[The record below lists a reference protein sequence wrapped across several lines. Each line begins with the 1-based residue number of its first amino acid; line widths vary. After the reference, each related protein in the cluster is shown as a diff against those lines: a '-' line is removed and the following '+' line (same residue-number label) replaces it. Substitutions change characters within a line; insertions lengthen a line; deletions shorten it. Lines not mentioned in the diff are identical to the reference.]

1 MKAEGRL
8 SGMRKK
14 LKSIFSLALIVVML
28 LSLIPVCEA
37 RRCVLSI
44 DADSGDFSYYTDETF
59 ELIGEIE
66 NHEAETVKYK
76 MTLKLYDPDWYEID
90 AWSFGSY
97 YLPSGKSKEHTAYA
111 HPPSGGWKKTGKYKV
126 CNFVEAS
133 RIDDYCTFDDY
144 VCEEVLVKEWSPP
157 PPPKPDLTITDVWAE
172 NSTICTIYYT
182 IKNIGNKKAGASK
195 TSLTIDDVFIT
206 SDYVAP
212 LESGERRTGSFDY
225 PWNCTGT
232 IDEIKVCADCEYEV
246 EEKNEGNNCRTET
259 WSCLPDLVITDIW
272 SDNSTIHY
280 KIKNTGYRGAGESKT
295 NLTIDDVFKASDYV
309 APLELGEMRTE
320 SFNYTWTCTNKSDR
334 IKVCADYEN
343 DVKEK
348 YEGNNC
354 RTETWICKD
363 LVITDIWSDNNVIY
377 YKIENRGIER
387 VDASYTFLTI
397 DDVFITSDYVAPLNP
412 EETRTESFNYTWN
425 CTNKS
430 DEIKVCADY
439 KKEVVEGD
447 EENNCKTETLI
458 CPTIYVPDYYSS
470 IQEAVNAAPIGGT
483 IIVRDGTYTENINV
497 NKRLTIKSE
506 NGHKKTIVQA
516 ASRDHVFEVTADYV
530 NISGFTVEGATPYYG
545 IYLKNSDHCNVS
557 NNIASNNGYGIH
569 LYYSSNNTL
578 SNNNVSN
585 NEYGIYLYR
594 SSSNIIYNN
603 YFNNRNN
610 AYDNGN
616 NIWNIT
622 KTEGKNIIGGR
633 YLGGNYWSDYVG
645 IDKDGDGIGDTS
657 LPYNSGGSIKYG
669 GDWLPLV
676 KVWMELPV
684 HNLNTGFDYPAIQSA
699 IDDPD
704 TLDGHIITVDPGTYY
719 ENVNVYK
726 SLTIKSTSGNP
737 EDTIVH
743 GKNTNDPV
751 FEVTVDYVNIS
762 GFTVEGGRDGIYLK
776 SDYCNISNNYA
787 SNNEYGIHL
796 YYSSN
801 NTLRNNYASN
811 NDYDGIHLEY
821 SSNNNTIYNNNANSN
836 NWHGIALG
844 SSSNNKIYLNNFI
857 NNGDNVH
864 FYSSTNIWN
873 STEKIKYTYKGSEFE
888 NYLGNY
894 WSDYTGSDTDGDGI
908 GDIPYGIDGDKD
920 NYPLMERFENFR
932 ESLAP
937 DLTVTNITWSPS
949 DILPGDTVTFTVTVK
964 NIGKGNTTRNFYLRF
979 EIDGSFVG
987 RKEVLDGLTANESLS
1002 VSWNWTA
1009 SPGNHSV
1016 KAIADEYNSV
1026 NESNETN
1033 NVLTKTLPIIPAPPE
1048 VTILSPDGG
1057 EFITGMHNIT
1067 WNATSEHFPK
1077 EDLRVKIELFD
1088 GYSYIPIAENLTNT
1102 GIYHWDTTT
1111 VNDGSYMIKVAAT
1124 DPKGLNA
1131 SDTSDGWFTVCNSD
1145 LSLSNF
1151 SFSPVLPCDGE
1162 IMTFT
1167 AVIDNVGAKNVSTF
1181 SIRFELGRNFI
1192 GRKTIPGLT
1201 SNSSIEIN
1209 QTWQVTPGNHI
1220 VKVIVDEH
1228 NDVAEYN
1235 ETNNELL
1242 VQLPEIPFSDLTV
1255 ANITWSP
1262 SNFSDGQIVTFNAVI
1277 ENIGE
1282 NTTRSFYIRFLID
1295 NSSIGEKRLSALA
1308 SGSSV
1313 NISQAW
1319 SASVG
1324 EHNVTVVVDC
1334 YNNIPEFDESNNSL
1348 TLLLGR
1354 VEYPDLTISNIT
1366 WSPTVFSDG
1375 DIVTFNAT
1383 IKNIGTGNTS
1393 RTFYTTFY
1401 IDDVLIGGKYLNGL
1415 AAGSSVYTT
1424 QSWIAT
1430 PGNHTLKVKADSN
1443 NQVLESN
1450 ERNNSLKLN
1459 LTKVNQAD
1467 LVISSL
1473 TWTPFNFSEGDIVTF
1488 NATVENI
1495 GIGNTTR
1502 GFYIKFLL
1510 DNVSIGEKYIVGLAS
1525 GSFATVTQPWTAT
1538 PGEHI
1543 KIIVDPYD
1551 HISESSEIN
1560 NIYSINLPE
1569 IEMSDLVVTDIAWS
1583 PESINDGD
1591 KVTFNLTVANLG
1603 TGNTSRDIVVCLGID
1618 GKCFQQ
1624 VALSGLSAGES
1635 KVLKIHKNWLAT
1647 FGEHEIQ
1654 ATVDIRDVVI
1664 EENETNNAFSTILQ
1678 VDDTNPPI
1686 LLDITPANNS
1696 ITGQVSKISV
1706 ELSDQL
1712 GSGVDLDN
1720 SKIVV
1725 YKDAYTV
1732 SGTKIVEGDKLSFAP
1747 DYSLDDGN
1755 YTVSI
1760 TAVDNEGNSNII
1772 TTSFTIDTIAPSINV
1787 TGVSE
1792 GAVYEVPVTP
1802 FIRVEDLHLSS
1813 TFITLNGNRFINGT
1827 TISSDGKYQ
1836 LKVEATD
1843 KAGNH
1848 AMMIVNFSL
1857 DTKPSPPTGL
1867 RIIREDTTAHLL
1879 WDPSIEQDI
1888 AGYNVYCNATKINKD
1903 LIHTEYYDTTSNAT
1917 CIYSVTAVDLAGHES
1932 DKAGESPIQ
1941 IELADYGTLVKRI
1954 PYLTKG
1960 FSDNVNFTIRNN
1972 GDSLINVKSAKIEVI
1987 DTVGNITCAVEEDG
2001 FAIAPLDSY
2010 SLSKQILTGDQTKRI
2025 RLLVELGDGTQ
2036 IGRVFDVNIRN
2047 APAKPVEISAPTL
2060 MEGYRDEIKVKLTNF
2075 GSASLSVN
2083 LQEITVYL
2091 KANGEVISRGRG
2103 EGGMVL
2109 IPPNT
2114 TFSLPSF
2121 IITPTS
2127 DSVTLEN
2134 LSLDIVVPTYYNQQL
2149 KGPVFNISRNVSY
2162 KYQTVPPIEIYH
2174 GSIVKGGTA
2183 KFDLVFFNQGT
2194 GDLIIDQAM
2203 INIKD
2208 QNGTIIASEFQSPR
2222 VMVLPDTTQKFIIE
2236 VYIPPDA
2243 PNAIF
2248 VEGVILASY
2257 WTLDSKA
2264 EQIRFN
2270 TSKFASIVKPEY
2282 NANAKTDKAIYNL
2295 GENVTISGQ
2304 ISYEN
2309 GSAVPNG
2316 TIKLHIISKG
2326 FRREALVTAD
2336 SNGNY
2341 TYIFK
2346 PTDAEAGKYMVG
2358 ATHPAVRDPEIDAE
2372 FEILGLYIVPL
2383 PGIQPA
2389 PYASPVNLEMSQN
2402 SERNISVT
2410 IKNIGDSNL
2419 TNIHVTIIDNNP
2431 EDNVDAS
2438 ISAENFDL
2446 QPKDGK
2452 NVYINVRA
2460 GFNTPD
2466 NVTFIIKAICN
2477 EGAVVTS
2484 NLSVKLYP
2492 AKPIVA
2498 IEPTYLQT
2506 GLSPD
2511 VSVVKTVTIHNDGY
2525 QSLKNVTIVH
2535 HSIPWIFVVNSSLG
2549 DINPRTNKTF
2559 DIMINPPEDV
2569 SLGVYEDTFK
2579 IVSSNY
2585 QNITFPIRI
2594 FLTSDKTGDIKFKV
2608 KNQLGEVLPSAEVSL
2623 VDQATYTLTFKG
2635 ETDSKG
2641 EVIFTGIPAGRYYY
2655 KVIVPLHEEAVGSA
2669 VVEPST
2675 TTDVEVTTMYSF
2687 IEVEWTVTPTKIKDV
2702 YEITHNITY
2711 DTRAP
2716 VPYIKMDVVVEEVYM
2731 VPGST
2736 YYGNIT
2742 LTNMNDIVSVFNG
2755 TPMAIADSELVTV
2768 EFLVDKIPELKPHES
2783 VTIPFVVKL
2792 ASHHSPTAK
2801 ACDKYQIR
2809 IPIKW
2814 DKVCLYGVYKNDDLK
2829 YNVFGSV
2836 ASDYLTLNIHPACI
2850 DFIKD
2855 LPLCIIQILGPGAV
2869 KSSATW
2875 VKISLKGFQIKDCV
2889 ETAGNCK
2896 NAVMCGGWS
2905 TVDCGLAL
2913 YGCLDGPYSSCLSAA
2928 NSLAKCLFQDECCGE
2943 EPRPSQPYHPLY
2955 VGGYAGYGGGAG
2967 YGGLPPYS
2975 PSPWTIGPCKLSP
2988 ETMCIRVKLEIKQ
3001 ELTLERQAFDAMLK
3015 LKNLRQ
3021 DYNMTNVSINITFTD
3036 SSGNLSN
3043 HLFFMKLTDLEG
3055 MASIENGTIN
3065 SGSSA
3070 TMRWLFIPTPGAGG
3084 KKPEGEKYT
3093 VKAIINYTIKG
3104 VEFSIETWPEEI
3116 TVLPMPKLTLDYVL
3130 PRKVYGDDPMTQG
3143 IIEPPIPFMF
3153 GVRVNNSGYGPAK
3166 NLAIDSAQPR
3176 IVSATPGAN
3185 IVFKLL
3191 GTYVNGKKIDNT
3203 LKVKFGNIPP
3213 KSCAAAGWRMSVSVT
3228 GNFSNYTATF
3238 KHSDA
3243 LGGEATSLIEA
3254 VNTHILIHEFINDV
3268 PGNDSMFDF
3277 IIDSNEDGIPDRIL
3291 DSACND
3297 EPITDIPAEIV
3308 TTPTSDNP
3316 VMQVVLSSG
3325 TNGWGYMSVDDPFNN
3340 NYQILKIVRSDGK
3353 VLSSYN
3359 YWLQENKVHFVDY
3372 NPTKTYMIIYQVPLI
3387 ISDVRVLNV
3396 TDDGAKIEW
3405 NTNRASDS
3413 IVKYGT
3419 EPGIYTLQKRSA
3431 VCVTAHGIKLYG
3443 LAPNTTYYFVVNST
3457 HSSGN
3462 SNQSVE
3468 YRFTTQAG
3476 IDTSPP
3482 LVTNPA
3488 STPSSI
3494 VADGVQESQLNVTVT
3509 DESGIA
3515 NVTVNLSVIGGL
3527 PSQEMNN
3534 ILGTD
3539 VYTVNTTAAAGT
3551 APGTYYLQV
3560 NATDVYGN
3568 SNTSVSIA
3576 LTVKEEEEEDTLPP
3590 TIVSVTLDAYII
3602 PPDTTI
3608 HVTVNAT
3615 DNVGVTSVT
3624 ADGVAFVK
3632 TGSIWEGNIT
3642 APSSTGEYTLTIR
3655 AEDAAG
3661 NYNETTVDYS
3671 VVKPSGSIGIGV
3683 DPRLTTINAN
3693 DTAIMNITLVSTENF
3708 DDIAYVYLTTEG
3720 AYSGYEANLTW
3731 FNWTSKY
3738 VKVPAGATVK
3748 VLLEVDIPAGESG
3761 YKVFYAKLE
3770 STKWTPTAMDT
3781 GVLYII

>member
-1 MKAEGRL
+1 
-8 SGMRKK
+8 MRGKNTK
-14 LKSIFSLALIVVML
+14 LL
-28 LSLIPVCEA
+28 LSCTAFLFLCMLA
-37 RRCVLSI
+37 CVV
-44 DADSGDFSYYTDETF
+44 G
-59 ELIGEIE
+59 
-66 NHEAETVKYK
+66 V
-76 MTLKLYDPDWYEID
+76 
-90 AWSFGSY
+90 
-97 YLPSGKSKEHTAYA
+97 
-111 HPPSGGWKKTGKYKV
+111 
-126 CNFVEAS
+126 AS
-133 RIDDYCTFDDY
+133 A
-144 VCEEVLVKEWSPP
+144 K
-157 PPPKPDLTITDVWAE
+157 
-172 NSTICTIYYT
+172 
-182 IKNIGNKKAGASK
+182 
-195 TSLTIDDVFIT
+195 
-206 SDYVAP
+206 
-212 LESGERRTGSFDY
+212 
-225 PWNCTGT
+225 
-232 IDEIKVCADCEYEV
+232 
-246 EEKNEGNNCRTET
+246 
-259 WSCLPDLVITDIW
+259 
-272 SDNSTIHY
+272 
-280 KIKNTGYRGAGESKT
+280 
-295 NLTIDDVFKASDYV
+295 
-309 APLELGEMRTE
+309 
-320 SFNYTWTCTNKSDR
+320 
-334 IKVCADYEN
+334 
-343 DVKEK
+343 
-348 YEGNNC
+348 
-354 RTETWICKD
+354 
-363 LVITDIWSDNNVIY
+363 
-377 YKIENRGIER
+377 
-387 VDASYTFLTI
+387 
-397 DDVFITSDYVAPLNP
+397 
-412 EETRTESFNYTWN
+412 
-425 CTNKS
+425 
-430 DEIKVCADY
+430 
-439 KKEVVEGD
+439 
-447 EENNCKTETLI
+447 
-458 CPTIYVPDYYSS
+458 TIYVPDDYAK
-470 IQEAVNAAPIGGT
+470 IQWAVDSASDGDT
-483 IIVRDGTYTENINV
+483 IIVRDGTYYESVVV
-497 NKRLTIKSE
+497 NKQLTIKSDKGPNNCIV
-506 NGHKKTIVQA
+506 NGSGSDVFTI
-516 ASRDHVFEVTADYV
+516 EADG
-530 NISGFTVEGATPYYG
+530 IRIEGFTITGGGHGIHIRLNKNTIINNNIISNNDYG
-545 IYLKNSDHCNVS
+545 IYLCH
-557 NNIASNNGYGIH
+557 
-569 LYYSSNNTL
+569 
-578 SNNNVSN
+578 SNNNS
-585 NEYGIYLYR
+585 
-594 SSSNIIYNN
+594 
-603 YFNNRNN
+603 
-610 AYDNGN
+610 
-616 NIWNIT
+616 
-622 KTEGKNIIGGR
+622 
-633 YLGGNYWSDYVG
+633 
-645 IDKDGDGIGDTS
+645 
-657 LPYNSGGSIKYG
+657 
-669 GDWLPLV
+669 
-676 KVWMELPV
+676 
-684 HNLNTGFDYPAIQSA
+684 
-699 IDDPD
+699 
-704 TLDGHIITVDPGTYY
+704 
-719 ENVNVYK
+719 
-726 SLTIKSTSGNP
+726 
-737 EDTIVH
+737 
-743 GKNTNDPV
+743 
-751 FEVTVDYVNIS
+751 
-762 GFTVEGGRDGIYLK
+762 
-776 SDYCNISNNYA
+776 ISNNDII
-787 SNNEYGIHL
+787 SNK
-796 YYSSN
+796 
-801 NTLRNNYASN
+801 
-811 NDYDGIHLEY
+811 YDGIDLEY
-821 SSNNNTIYNNNANSN
+821 SSNNSISSNNISSN
-836 NWHGIALG
+836 NWFGIILWLSNENTIRKNEIINDGLFVKCSYSNIVENNTVNGKPLVYLEGKSDEFIDNAGQVILVKCKNITVMNSELTNTDFG
-844 SSSNNKIYLNNFI
+844 IELFESDNCLISNNNISSNRFGIYLGGSNNNSISENKISSNGCGISLERSNNNNISENKISSNYWGIHLWCSNNIIYLNNFI
-857 NNGDNVH
+857 DNIKNV
-864 FYSSTNIWN
+864 YSYGSKNIWN
-873 STEKIKYTYKGSEFE
+873 STEEITYTYRGETYT

-894 WSDYTGSDTDGDGI
+894 WSDYTGSDADEDGI
-908 GDIPYGIDGDKD
+908 GDTPYSIDSDKD
-920 NYPLMERFENFR
+920 NYPLMKRFENFR
-932 ESLAP
+932 EILAS
-937 DLTVTNITWSPS
+937 DLTITNITWSPS

-987 RKEVLDGLTANESLS
+987 RKEVLYGLAANESLS

-1026 NESNETN
+1026 YESNETN

-1048 VTILSPDGG
+1048 VTVLSPDGG
-1057 EFITGMHNIT
+1057 EFINGMHNIT

-1077 EDLRVKIELFD
+1077 EDLRIKIELYD
-1088 GYSYIPIAENLTNT
+1088 GYSYTTIAENLTNT

-1111 VNDGSYMIKVAAT
+1111 VNDGSYMIKVTAT
-1124 DPKGLNA
+1124 DPKGLNT

-1145 LSLSNF
+1145 LSVSNF
-1151 SFSPVLPCDGE
+1151 SFSPALPCDGE

-1181 SIRFELGRNFI
+1181 SIRFELDGSFI

-1209 QTWQVTPGNHI
+1209 QTWQVTPGNHT

-1295 NSSIGEKRLSALA
+1295 DSSIGEKRLSGLA

-1313 NISQAW
+1313 NISQTW

-1334 YNNIPEFDESNNSL
+1334 YNNIPESDESNNSL

-1366 WSPTVFSDG
+1366 WNPTVFSDG

-1401 IDDVLIGGKYLNGL
+1401 IDGVSIGGKYLNGL
-1415 AAGSSVYTT
+1415 AAGSSVYIT

-1450 ERNNSLKLN
+1450 ETNNSLKLN

-1467 LVISSL
+1467 LIISSL

-1502 GFYIKFLL
+1502 RFYIKFSL
-1510 DNVSIGEKYIVGLAS
+1510 DNVSIGENYIVGLAS
-1525 GSFATVTQPWTAT
+1525 GSFATVTQSWTAT

-1543 KIIVDPYD
+1543 LKIIVDPYD

-1560 NIYSINLPE
+1560 NTYSINLPE

-1583 PESINDGD
+1583 PESISDGD
-1591 KVTFNLTVANLG
+1591 EVTFNLTVANLG
-1603 TGNTSRDIVVCLGID
+1603 TGNTSRDIVVCLSID

-1635 KVLKIHKNWLAT
+1635 RVLKIHKNWLAT

-1654 ATVDIRDVVI
+1654 ATVDIGDVVI

-1686 LLDITPANNS
+1686 LSDITPANNS

-1706 ELSDQL
+1706 ELSDKL

-1732 SGTKIVEGDKLSFAP
+1732 SGTKIVEGDKLSFVP
-1747 DYSLDDGN
+1747 DYPLDDGN

-1848 AMMIVNFSL
+1848 AMMTVNFSL

-1867 RIIREDTTAHLL
+1867 RIIQEDTTAHLL
-1879 WDPSIEQDI
+1879 WDPNIEQDI
-1888 AGYNVYCNATKINKD
+1888 AGYNVYCNGTKINKD
-1903 LIHTEYYDTTSNAT
+1903 LIHMEYYDTTSNAT

-1941 IELADYGTLVKRI
+1941 IELADYGTLVNHI

-1960 FSDNVNFTIRNN
+1960 FADNVNFTIRNN

-2001 FAIAPLDSY
+2001 FAIPPLDSY
-2010 SLSKQILTGDQTKRI
+2010 FLSGQILTGDQTKRI
-2025 RLLVELGDGTQ
+2025 RLLVELGDRTQ
-2036 IGRVFDVNIRN
+2036 IGRVFDVNVRN
-2047 APAKPVEISAPTL
+2047 VPAKPVEILAPTL

-2103 EGGMVL
+2103 EGGIVL
-2109 IPPNT
+2109 IPPNA

-2183 KFDLVFFNQGT
+2183 KFDIVFFNQGT
-2194 GDLIIDQAM
+2194 GDLIVDQAM

-2243 PNAIF
+2243 PNTIF

-2270 TSKFASIVKPEY
+2270 MSKFASTVKPEY

-2295 GENVTISGQ
+2295 GENVAISGQ

-2438 ISAENFDL
+2438 ISAESFDL

-2506 GLSPD
+2506 GLSPG

-2569 SLGVYEDTFK
+2569 SLGVYEDTIK

-2623 VDQATYTLTFKG
+2623 MDQATYTLTFKG

-2655 KVIVPLHEEAVGSA
+2655 KVIVPLHEEVVGSA

-2687 IEVEWTVTPTKIKDV
+2687 IEVEWTVKPTEIKDV

-2716 VPYIKMDVVVEEVYM
+2716 VPYIKMNEVMEEIYM
-2731 VPGST
+2731 VPGSV
-2736 YYGNIT
+2736 YHGNVT
-2742 LTNMNDIVSVFNG
+2742 LTNMNDIVSVFNL
-2755 TPMAIADSELVTV
+2755 TPFADVKSEFVTI
-2768 EFLVDKIPELKPHES
+2768 EFLVDNIPELKPHES
-2783 VTIPFVVKL
+2783 ITIPYVVKL
-2792 ASHHSPTAK
+2792 AEHHSPAPK
-2801 ACDKYQIR
+2801 ACDVYTFVIGV
-2809 IPIKW
+2809 
-2814 DKVCLYGVYKNDDLK
+2814 KVEPVCVFGVYNDTNGNGIPDPGEHVRNVWLPAITDVKTISVKATCVDALMGGIKCCNEICKKIPAVWGTGTGTIICTVCKTLEPIAAAYDAGKNIAEGDIPGIVLPGR
-2829 YNVFGSV
+2829 YNDCIKVVSNCFKEENFKCGPWSAGLDCGSQ
-2836 ASDYLTLNIHPACI
+2836 AYSCI
-2850 DFIKD
+2850 G
-2855 LPLCIIQILGPGAV
+2855 LPL
-2869 KSSATW
+2869 
-2875 VKISLKGFQIKDCV
+2875 
-2889 ETAGNCK
+2889 
-2896 NAVMCGGWS
+2896 
-2905 TVDCGLAL
+2905 
-2913 YGCLDGPYSSCLSAA
+2913 SSCVDFAKD
-2928 NSLAKCLFQDECCGE
+2928 LAKCAFIDDCCKKIE
-2943 EPRPSQPYHPLY
+2943 SKPHYTPPSS
-2955 VGGYAGYGGGAG
+2955 GGYGYGGGYGGG
-2967 YGGLPPYS
+2967 YGTVGGGLPPYE
-2975 PSPWTIGPCKLSP
+2975 PSPWIIGPCKLSP

-3001 ELTLERQAFDAMLK
+3001 ELTLERQAFDAMLR
-3015 LKNLRQ
+3015 LKNLRT

-3043 HLFFMKLTDLEG
+3043 HLFFVKLTDLEG

-3093 VKAIINYTIKG
+3093 VKATINYTIKG

-3153 GVRVNNSGYGPAK
+3153 GVRVNNTGYGPAK
-3166 NLAIDSAQPR
+3166 NLAIDSAQPK

-3191 GTYVNGKKIDNT
+3191 GTYVNGEKIDNT

-3254 VNTHILIHEFINDV
+3254 VNTHILIHEFINDM

-3277 IIDSNEDGIPDRIL
+3277 IIDSDENGIPDRIL

-3308 TTPTSDNP
+3308 STPTSDNP
-3316 VMQVVLSSG
+3316 VMQVTLSNS
-3325 TNGWGYMSVDDPFNN
+3325 TDGWGYISVDDPFNN
-3340 NYQILKIVRSDGK
+3340 DYQILKIVRSDGK
-3353 VLSSYN
+3353 VLSRFN

-3387 ISDVRVLNV
+3387 ISDVQVLNV

-3419 EPGIYTLQKRSA
+3419 EPGIYTLQKRS
-3431 VCVTAHGIKLYG
+3431 VVSVTAHSIKLYG

-3534 ILGTD
+3534 IPGTD

-3576 LTVKEEEEEDTLPP
+3576 LTVEEEEEEDTLPP

-3602 PPDTTI
+3602 PPDSTI

-3624 ADGVAFVK
+3624 ADGVALVE

-3642 APSSTGEYTLTIR
+3642 APSTTGEYTLTIR
-3655 AEDAAG
+3655 AEDTAG
-3661 NYNETTVDYS
+3661 NSNETNVSYS
-3671 VVKPSGSIGIGV
+3671 VVEPSGSIGIGV
-3683 DPRLTTINAN
+3683 DPRLTTVSAG
-3693 DTAIMNITLVSTENF
+3693 DTAIINITLVSTENF
-3708 DDIAYVYLTTEG
+3708 DDIAYIYLTTEG
-3720 AYSGYEANLTW
+3720 IDPMYEACLLY
-3731 FNWTSKY
+3731 TS
-3738 VKVPAGATVK
+3738 PSPRDRG
-3748 VLLEVDIPAGESG
+3748 
-3761 YKVFYAKLE
+3761 
-3770 STKWTPTAMDT
+3770 
-3781 GVLYII
+3781 